1 MTTRSFAL
9 TVALIAIPGALAAQ
23 NATTPP
29 TPSAVMRTY
38 CVSCHS
44 GPAPKGGISLDRI
57 DADTPGKDVEAWEQ
71 VVRQLRARTMP
82 VMGAARPNS
91 RTYDS
96 LVSDLTGAIDR
107 AATARKPL
115 TELEIASRLARL
127 LWNAEPDR
135 PLLDAVAHGQLA
147 APAVL
152 QAHVRRMLDDARS
165 SAFITGFFSPWLS
178 LGDLMTMKSDRG
190 LFPEFD
196 DELRNAM
203 QRETE
208 LFISSQLRDDRNPL
222 ELWTANYTFLNER
235 LARHYGLPGI
245 SGPEYRRVIWPD
257 GKRAGLLGQGSI
269 LTLTSYLYNAY
280 PVDVP
285 TTSPAQRAKWVL
297 TRALG
302 VNPPA
307 TIQNV
312 PSADFPF
319 VKHTPLVEQS
329 RTFPATPC
337 LSCHRSFFPLSY
349 GLENFD
355 MLGRWRTDYGPGA
368 INASGTMVDGTAFSG
383 PVELRRALL
392 ERGDAFL
399 NLLTEKLL
407 AHAISGPSAIVQSTP
422 PVHMSIVRGVLKE
435 SESHNY
441 SWSSL
446 IAAIAKA
453 PARDDKRQRVR

>member
-1 MTTRSFAL
+1 MMARSFA
-9 TVALIAIPGALAAQ
+9 IAIALAALPGAAAAQ
-23 NATTPP
+23 NATAAST
-29 TPSAVMRTY
+29 TPSAIMKTY

-44 GPAPKGGISLDRI
+44 GPAPKGGVSLDRI
-57 DADTPGKDVEAWEQ
+57 DADNPARDVEAWER
-71 VVRQLRARTMP
+71 VVRQLRAHTMP
-82 VMGAARPNS
+82 VMGAARPDS

-96 LVSDLTGAIDR
+96 IISALTGAIDR
-107 AATARKPL
+107 AAPARKPL
-115 TELEIASRLARL
+115 AEPEIASRLARL
-127 LWNAEPDR
+127 VWDTAPDG
-135 PLLDAVAHGQLA
+135 PLLDAAAKGQLDV
-147 APAVL
+147 PEVL
-152 QAHVRRMLDDARS
+152 QAHVRRMLADSKS
-165 SAFITGFFSPWLS
+165 SALISGFFSAWLS
-178 LGDLMTMKSDRG
+178 LGELTTIKRDRG

-196 DELRNAM
+196 DELRTAM

-208 LFISSQLRDDRNPL
+208 LFIASQLRDNRNPL
-222 ELWTANYTFLNER
+222 ELWTANHTFLNER
-235 LARHYGLPGI
+235 LAKHYGLPGVT
-245 SGPEYRRVIWPD
+245 GPEYRRVMWS
-257 GKRAGLLGQGSI
+257 GSERAGLLGQGSI

-285 TTSPAQRAKWVL
+285 TTSPAQRAKWIL

-307 TIQNV
+307 TVQNV

-337 LSCHRSFFPLSY
+337 LACHRSFFPLSY

-355 MLGRWRTDYGPGA
+355 MLGRWRSDYGPGA
-368 INASGTMVDGTAFSG
+368 INASGSMVDGTVFNG

-407 AHAISGPSAIVQSTP
+407 AYAIGGPSAMAQSTP
-422 PVHMSIVRGVLKE
+422 PARMPIVRAVLREAKA
-435 SESHNY
+435 HNY

-446 IAAIAKA
+446 IAAIARA
-453 PARDDKRQRVR
+453 PAE